1 MFVTLKHPV
10 MKNHNSY
17 SDLLFFPWQSL
28 KYRRNYNKK
37 SMQAI
42 KEKIPVPK
50 EIVPVTTL
58 YLLFFLSLNIKSNP
72 VIVATRKF
80 IKKPIGK
87 IYIYIYFPHFY
98 DFFSTTL
105 LR

>member
-1 MFVTLKHPV
+1 MFVTLKQPV
-10 MKNHNSY
+10 MKKNHNSY

-50 EIVPVTTL
+50 ETVPVTTL
-58 YLLFFLSLNIKSNP
+58 YLFFFLSLNIKSNP
-72 VIVATRKF
+72 VIVAIRKF
-80 IKKPIGK
+80 IKKTIGK
-87 IYIYIYFPHFY
+87 IYIYFPHFY
-98 DFFSTTL
+98 GFFSTNL